1 MTKFWFS
8 GRNQKDEQW
17 PEESYYYG
25 TFAYNTSFYKQN
37 LDILDSAEGWIGSV
51 VDLARFLVHVDGKDV
66 KPDIIDK
73 THFDTM
79 TTPSEVPNSYNYAK
93 GIVPKLQNTEIAN
106 MLKVLGFLFLGT
118 FTQIR
123 PI

>member
-8 GRNQKDEQW
+8 GGNQKDER
-17 PEESYYYG
+17 PNESYYYG
-25 TFAYNTSFYKQN
+25 TNAYNTSFYEQN
-37 LDILDSAEGWIGSV
+37 LDILDSAEGWIGSA
-51 VDLARFLVHVDGKDV
+51 VDLARFLVHVDGRDV
-66 KPDIIDK
+66 KPDIIEK

-79 TTPSEVPNSYNYAK
+79 TTPSEVPNPYNYAK
-93 GIVPKLQNTEIAN
+93 GIVPILQNTEIAN